1 MTALDLSP
9 LVGTVLL
16 DDVRVVGVARRQDA
30 IVLLH
35 ARQDRNGAVCTVYLS
50 TTLELR
56 DTDTDLVAS
65 TIQRVGRY
73 SVGIRA
79 LAAPIGAGTVR
90 VGGVPRLFVVYPGDA
105 TATAADRIASGQP
118 MDPGQ
123 VVRLLEPVADALGAL
138 HDQGL
143 VHGAVIPAA
152 LQIGPV
158 DATLSLF
165 GWSEAASVVG
175 GPAAAR
181 DVLPARDRSPEQ
193 VAIVPASPSQA
204 SDTYGLAILAA
215 QLLAGKPVSTADDP
229 AEAMRAIDNPLQRP
243 TPRALGATVDDAVEA
258 VFARALA
265 VEPRER
271 MSDPRVFI
279 RAWKD
284 PPAASRLPVAT
295 LGTPAPTA
303 EPMSGTDAAP
313 EPSARQQPVREGQP
327 PQQPV
332 QPGPPAFFAGP
343 PPAPP
348 RSGAWIVYVTVGLG
362 VLLLIGGA
370 GAGFYLA
377 WTRGIH
383 PAPPPPTAST
393 VAAPPAPP
401 PTTRPPRGTVPGPA
415 DPHPDAATDDE
426 DDAGDGDLADDRDAS
441 GPPAHLWEMR
451 PDAAVAA
458 TWPEDADALVPIG
471 DKTPVLG
478 TREALVTVVLF
489 ADFRC
494 PYTRKARRLVERLVF
509 EQGAS
514 IRIAVRLL
522 PMPDLAGS
530 DEAARVAA
538 ATAMTTDPYVFW
550 HLFEA
555 VSELD
560 KSASVDRESLL
571 SLAEK
576 MGASRPLLDKTL
588 HDRRAEALLEEDKA
602 LAGRLMVHATPTWFI
617 NGRRLNG
624 VVPWAQLDSEV
635 GREIVAARGT
645 LASGTP
651 QSKLYLVRTRFNV
664 TAAEADRD
672 SPQP

>member
-16 DDVRVVGVARRQDA
+16 DDVRVVGVARHQDA

-35 ARQDRNGAVCTVYLS
+35 ARQDRNGAVCTVYVS

-79 LAAPIGAGTVR
+79 LAAPVGAGTVR
-90 VGGVPRLFVVYPGDA
+90 VSGVPRLFVVYPGDA

-118 MDPGQ
+118 MDPAE

-193 VAIVPASPSQA
+193 IAIVPALPSQA
-204 SDTYGLAILAA
+204 SDTYALVVIAA
-215 QLLAGKPVSTADDP
+215 QLLAGKPASTADDP
-229 AEAMRAIDNPLQRP
+229 ADATRAIDNPLQRP

-265 VEPRER
+265 VQPGDRT
-271 MSDPRVFI
+271 SDPRAFI
-279 RAWKD
+279 RALKA
-284 PPAASRLPVAT
+284 PSVASGPPVAK
-295 LGTPAPTA
+295 LDTPAPA
-303 EPMSGTDAAP
+303 AKPMSATDAQP
-313 EPSARQQPVREGQP
+313 EPSARQHPVREVRPRQAP
-327 PQQPV
+327 EH
-332 QPGPPAFFAGP
+332 PGPPAFFADP
-343 PPAPP
+343 PAAPP
-348 RSGAWIVYVTVGLG
+348 RSDAWIVYVTVGLG

-383 PAPPPPTAST
+383 RPPPTPTAST
-393 VAAPPAPP
+393 VAVPPAPP
-401 PTTRPPRGTVPGPA
+401 PATRPPRVLVPGPT
-415 DPHPDAATDDE
+415 DPLPDAATADD
-426 DDAGDGDLADDRDAS
+426 DGGDGEISDDRDAS
-441 GPPAHLWEMR
+441 GPPARLWEMR

-478 TREALVTVVLF
+478 SREALVTVVLF

-494 PYTRKARRLVERLVF
+494 PYTRKARRLIERLVF

-538 ATAMTTDPYVFW
+538 ATAITADPYVFW
-550 HLFEA
+550 HLFEG

-560 KSASVDRESLL
+560 KSASVDRESLV

-576 MGASRPLLDKTL
+576 MGAPRPLLDKTL
-588 HDRRAEALLEEDKA
+588 HDRRTEALLEEDKA

-624 VVPWAQLDSEV
+624 VVPWSQLDSEV

-664 TAAEADRD
+664 TAGEADRD
-672 SPQP
+672 SPRP